1 MANTGKRKILLIL
14 LLLQTCLMC
23 FSQTNKIQIDTS
35 LQKTIDR
42 ISLQSRLQGFQSD
55 TAYERG
61 NFANLVCHDSL
72 VYKALSFHTTY
83 KTIITEEPR
92 YYFVDYLPDIILP
105 EGKFSLLFITE
116 SPSKPQFDI
125 FGLLKIKN
133 AFFFVS
139 TYFTKTSHAFYRVNF
154 VRIPN
159 DKKDPSDWAFD
170 GFERQWFYL
179 LSDSGELYRYSRD
192 VFAFGEES
200 GNEDHF
206 FVRMDF

>member
-1 MANTGKRKILLIL
+1 MTLTGKRKILLFL

-23 FSQTNKIQIDTS
+23 FSQTDKIQIDTT
-35 LQKTIDR
+35 LQKAIDI
-42 ISLQSRLQGFQSD
+42 ISIQSRLQISQSD

-61 NFANLVCHDSL
+61 NYANLVCHDSL

-116 SPSKPQFDI
+116 SSSKPQFDI
-125 FGLLKIKN
+125 FGWFQINN
-133 AFFFVS
+133 ACFFVS

-154 VRIPN
+154 VRIPTG
-159 DKKDPSDWAFD
+159 KKDHQDWTFD
-170 GFERQWFYL
+170 GFQRQWFYL

-200 GNEDHF
+200 ENEDKF